1 MCFSSSKTND
11 LLVAFADRSIRIIKS
26 DSGVTVA
33 KLRSHRAC
41 VTCLAPHP
49 MEKYAVSCGADHT
62 MLWDLENLRRMRN
75 IGGTMGA
82 RAANVQA
89 TFSQSGNTLIT
100 LSKSE
105 GITLYHF
112 PTLDVRAKLQPDPAE
127 HISLRCFAVTANRMH
142 LVAAT
147 SGKSAYIWHLPS
159 ETMVEE
165 MPLPAAVTI
174 PGGVQAMLPY
184 SATTLPEGN
193 ELCML
198 GEDGVVR
205 VLHIPSGT
213 VTAEAG
219 SSCYNFAVHM
229 DRVVTATNDG
239 ALHLMDLTHI
249 RANRGGNHAQNKSS
263 KSQKKRIVVP
273 LRSAESERNKREL
286 DEANTRDSMSH
297 EVVEPLT
304 RPSVGARDQRPRTQ
318 ASPSRR
324 AFVDTNH
331 GAHGLKK
338 LRSKSAD
345 NRRWIGR
352 ASREGLSVTSDDHDK
367 ASHAVYVGDV
377 RWQQRT
383 ERLRAYLETHG
394 SFSEQHRANV
404 WAHLLNLPR
413 NEVACG
419 ALLSLGDMP
428 LAADQLEN
436 FAASDSR
443 LKQRTARIVHA
454 LAHWCEALA
463 CSSFLPSF
471 VHPWVRFFGRDQNSA
486 LEACITFILNWA
498 SSWFEYWP
506 APPLHV
512 LAVAERLAFLHDPVL
527 VKHLVNIGAS
537 SKDYAWPLI
546 QSMFSEVCIHPSVP
560 CLCHHPCRN
569 IYEFGIFAF
578 IFACVQR
585 IFVVDLRLR
594 NKYSHVLVRV
604 LLCIVLRMCA

>member
-1 MCFSSSKTND
+1 MCFSSSKANE

-33 KLRSHRAC
+33 KLRSHRAS
-41 VTCLAPHP
+41 VACLAPHP

-89 TFSQSGNTLIT
+89 AFSHSGNTLIT
-100 LSKSE
+100 LSRSD

-112 PTLDVRAKLQPDPAE
+112 PTLDVRAKLQPDPTE
-127 HISLRCFAVTANRMH
+127 HVTLRCFAVTANRMH

-165 MPLPAAVTI
+165 MPLPAAITV

-184 SATTLPEGN
+184 SATKLPEGN
-193 ELCML
+193 ELCLL
-198 GEDGVVR
+198 GEDGIVR

-213 VTAEAG
+213 ITAEAG
-219 SSCYNFAVHM
+219 SSCYNFAVHL

-249 RANRGGNHAQNKSS
+249 RANRGGNHDQNKSN

-273 LRSAESERNKREL
+273 LRSAESERNKRRGDV
-286 DEANTRDSMSH
+286 DEAKTRDTISH
-297 EVVEPLT
+297 AVVEPLT
-304 RPSVGARDQRPRTQ
+304 RPSFGARDQRPRTQ

-324 AFVDTNH
+324 AFIDTDD
-331 GAHGLKK
+331 GDGLKK
-338 LRSKSAD
+338 PRMRSQSAGAST
-345 NRRWIGR
+345 RRWIAR
-352 ASREGLSVTSDDHDK
+352 SSREAVSMTANDHDNGGD
-367 ASHAVYVGDV
+367 AVYVGDV

-383 ERLRAYLETHG
+383 ERLCAYLETHG
-394 SFSEQHRANV
+394 SFSEEHRANV
-404 WAHLLNLPR
+404 WAHLLNLPH

-443 LKQRTARIVHA
+443 IKQRTARIVHA

-463 CSSFLPSF
+463 CSPFLPSF
-471 VHPWVRFFGRDQNSA
+471 VYPWVRFFGRDQNAA

-546 QSMFSEVCIHPSVP
+546 QSMFSEV
-560 CLCHHPCRN
+560 
-569 IYEFGIFAF
+569 
-578 IFACVQR
+578 
-585 IFVVDLRLR
+585 
-594 NKYSHVLVRV
+594 YSHTAVSCFCHCLYKKKIGVPVLA
-604 LLCIVLRMCA
+604 LFLSLSEAHSYS